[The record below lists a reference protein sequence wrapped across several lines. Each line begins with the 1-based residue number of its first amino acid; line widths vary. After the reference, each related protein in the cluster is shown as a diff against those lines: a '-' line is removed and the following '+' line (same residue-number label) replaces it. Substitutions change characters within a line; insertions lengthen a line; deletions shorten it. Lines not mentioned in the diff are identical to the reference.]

1 RVMHRVTING
11 NRTGRA
17 FETST
22 AQVTSSRVSPD
33 TAYRYAK
40 GVRKVVCVAAPG
52 SCADGVLAVHR
63 LGCQGA
69 LPSASPSLRH
79 CGMPWHLF
87 PGARDGAAV
96 RPPKSRTSVA
106 EAAFPAFCVPDES
119 RR

>member
-1 RVMHRVTING
+1 MHRVTING

-22 AQVTSSRVSPD
+22 AQVTSSRVPPD
-33 TAYRYAK
+33 NPGLQVTK

-69 LPSASPSLRH
+69 LPSASPSLLR

>member
-1 RVMHRVTING
+1 MHRVTISS
-11 NRTGRA
+11 NRTGRG

-22 AQVTSSRVSPD
+22 AQVTSGRVPPD
-33 TAYRYAK
+33 TPGLQVAK
-40 GVRKVVCVAAPG
+40 AVRKVVCVADPG
-52 SCADGVLAVHR
+52 SCVDGVLAVHR

-69 LPSASPSLRH
+69 LPSASPSLRR

-96 RPPKSRTSVA
+96 RLPKSRTSVA
-106 EAAFPAFCVPDES
+106 EAGFPAFCVPDES